1 VNSSTAPATP
11 PDHVDLAAARDVLGE
26 ALDEVAGWLLADS
39 GDLEV
44 TRKADGTPVTDAD
57 TAVDD
62 HLRARLMAAFP
73 DHGVLSEERGTRS
86 PTTAW
91 TWVIDPIDGTSNY
104 TNRLPYWCISV
115 ALLHEGEPVLG
126 VVDAPVLGRRYLA
139 IAGGGAEVASRT
151 TSLDG
156 REDHPRSRPLQVRP
170 PVAWRDPSNRH
181 VPVMLTTGTARRARG
196 AGLRL
201 NPRVMGSTAL
211 DLAMVA
217 EGVAAA
223 SIANVPKVWDVAAGV
238 LLVREAGGVVVTLS
252 GEPLLPLT
260 GDVEQLGRSA
270 VTAAGPDETYVR
282 ELAGALLGDPAA
294 ERVPGAKRP
303 GPERPRSERA
313 ESERAG
319 SERAGS
325 ERPRSDRAAGSS

>member
-1 VNSSTAPATP
+1 MPGRHLGRTWERDHQPSDNAATVAPWSGYRAAVTSATAATSP
-11 PDHVDLAAARDVLGE
+11 PDDIDLIVARDSLTT

-44 TRKADGTPVTDAD
+44 TAKADGTPVTDAD

-62 HLRARLMAAFP
+62 HLRARLTSAYP

-115 ALLHEGEPVLG
+115 ALLHDGEPVLG
-126 VVDAPVLGRRYLA
+126 VVDAPVLGRRYVA
-139 IAGGGAEVASRT
+139 IAGSGAEVISRT

-156 REDHPRSRPLQVRP
+156 REDHPRSRPLRVRP
-170 PVAWRDPSNRH
+170 PVAWRDPVNGH
-181 VPVMLTTGTARRARG
+181 IPVMLTTGTARRAQG
-196 AGLRL
+196 AGLAL

-223 SIANVPKVWDVAAGV
+223 SVAKVPKVWDIAAGV
-238 LLVREAGGVVVTLS
+238 LLIREAGGVIVTIG
-252 GEPLLPLT
+252 GEPLLPLV
-260 GDVEQLGRSA
+260 GDVEQGGRSA
-270 VTAAGPDETYVR
+270 VTASGPNEGYVR
-282 ELAGALLGDPAA
+282 ELAAALLGHAGDGRGAA
-294 ERVPGAKRP
+294 TA
-303 GPERPRSERA
+303 
-313 ESERAG
+313 
-319 SERAGS
+319 
-325 ERPRSDRAAGSS
+325 